1 MQTGEQEL
9 PELGQEERTLEPQ
22 EVEQNEPEQ
31 TEPVKESPKE
41 TVRKELEKLKNADG
55 DSGESE
61 GQEQKELSKKPTERL
76 ERESDPDLLPPER
89 LPDSQ
94 KGVFSKLPKGL
105 KREANKLFN
114 SYERSMTQYNQ
125 ALAQTKGLSDA
136 IQPYISEWGMRGV
149 SPAQGVAQLAAAQA
163 KLTDPDPKVRE
174 RTFLA
179 LAKQSGI
186 DVTKFGQG
194 EAPAQKTDNAEI
206 ISLREKVSQLESYL
220 GSQKATQDSS
230 QTQAIVQELESVRQ
244 EVDETSGDYRYPE
257 LHNEAFLQQTVKPL
271 VSAIKGTVSGISW
284 ADALRKAYLVAT
296 GRQPLNSH
304 NGTQTRL
311 PAAEYNKQPA
321 RVIAPVSVRGR
332 SISSSSIPDDMP
344 PPEAMRDP
352 RATAR
357 WALEQLRR
365 GR

>member
-1 MQTGEQEL
+1 MGIQ
-9 PELGQEERTLEPQ
+9 
-22 EVEQNEPEQ
+22 
-31 TEPVKESPKE
+31 
-41 TVRKELEKLKNADG
+41 VRAKAKSK
-55 DSGESE
+55 
-61 GQEQKELSKKPTERL
+61 KELSKKPVEQKL

-163 KLTDPDPKVRE
+163 KLTDPDPAVRE

-186 DVTKFGQG
+186 DVTKFGSAAETPKQ
-194 EAPAQKTDNAEI
+194 DNAEI

-220 GSQKATQDSS
+220 GSQKTTQDSN

-311 PAAEYNKQPA
+311 HAAEIKQQPA

-352 RATAR
+352 RATTR

>member
-1 MQTGEQEL
+1 MQTGEQEISG
-9 PELGQEERTLEPQ
+9 LGEEESSLESQ
-22 EVEQNEPEQ
+22 EVEQNEPAQ
-31 TEPVKESPKE
+31 DEPSKESPKE
-41 TVRKELEKLKNADG
+41 TVRRELEKLKNADG
-55 DSGESE
+55 DSSESE
-61 GQEQKELSKKPTERL
+61 GQEQKELSKKPVERL

-89 LPDSQ
+89 LPGSQ

-105 KREANKLFN
+105 RREANKLFK
-114 SYERSMTQYNQ
+114 SYESSMTQYNQ
-125 ALAQTKGLSDA
+125 ALSQTKGLMDA
-136 IQPYISEWGMRGV
+136 IQPYVSEWGMRGV
-149 SPAQGVAQLAAAQA
+149 SAAQGVAQLAAAQA
-163 KLTDPDPKVRE
+163 KLTDPDPAVRK

-186 DVTKFGQG
+186 NPAELG
-194 EAPAQKTDNAEI
+194 EGEPSQKTENAEL
-206 ISLREKVSQLESYL
+206 ISLREKVQQLESYV
-220 GSQKATQDSS
+220 GTQKSTQDQG
-230 QTQAIVQELESVRQ
+230 QTVAIVQELESVRQ
-244 EVDETSGDYRYPE
+244 EIDETSGDYRYPE

-284 ADALRKAYLVAT
+284 AEALRKAYTIAT
-296 GRQPLNSH
+296 GRQPLDSH

-311 PAAEYNKQPA
+311 PAAEINKQPA

-332 SISSSSIPDDMP
+332 SISSTSISDDMP

-352 RATAR
+352 RATTR